1 MGYEE
6 VDKRKEKRTYIE
18 PYDTGTFL
26 EFTLGRG
33 KYRFSLLDISTNGMG
48 MLVLKKETKV
58 LEKIKPGD
66 QINMKFITLERTGLM
81 DFKVKHITQIGR
93 GAWKGHYQVGL
104 SLVSR
109 PT

>member
-6 VDKRKEKRTYIE
+6 VDKRKENRACVE

-26 EFTLGRG
+26 EFTLGRE
-33 KYRFSLLDISTNGMG
+33 KYRFSLLDMSTQGIG

-58 LEKIKPGD
+58 LEKLKPGD
-66 QINMKFITLERTGLM
+66 QLNMKYITLEKADFM
-81 DFKVKHITQIGR
+81 DFEVKHITQIGR

-104 SLVSR
+104 SLISR